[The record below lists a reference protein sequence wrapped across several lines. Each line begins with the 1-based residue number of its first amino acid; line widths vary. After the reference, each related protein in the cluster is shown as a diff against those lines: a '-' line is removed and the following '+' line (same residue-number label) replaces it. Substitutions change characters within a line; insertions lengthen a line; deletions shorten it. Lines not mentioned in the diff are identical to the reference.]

1 MIETK
6 FLFFFLLLLCCV
18 NIFST
23 SLMFKW
29 KHLNH
34 ICHKT
39 GNICNL
45 RIECVYYLAHYSCI
59 YSHIKKEVFKSNQT
73 IHHNSQPKLLKGSCL
88 CVCVCL
94 YIYNVYNRMST
105 PIVLSNFI
113 FFIYHLFPYKNHLAR
128 YPTVNVYIHT
138 ICLVANIN
146 STFGFVW
153 EHNNF
158 W

>member
-1 MIETK
+1 MFPFSRQNLSLKLMIETK
-6 FLFFFLLLLCCV
+6 FLFFFFLLLCCV

-88 CVCVCL
+88 CVCVSIYIMYIIGCQHPL
-94 YIYNVYNRMST
+94 YCQTLFFLFIIYFLT
-105 PIVLSNFI
+105 KII
-113 FFIYHLFPYKNHLAR
+113 
-128 YPTVNVYIHT
+128 
-138 ICLVANIN
+138 
-146 STFGFVW
+146 
-153 EHNNF
+153 
-158 W
+158 